1 MPALFGFTI
10 GRSRGRSRERRHRN
24 VKLQI
29 EELERR
35 ELLSTY
41 FVSPSGNDNNPGT
54 SATAPWQ
61 SINRVNQAT
70 FQAGDQILFQGG
82 ANFSGNLAFNSQ
94 DAGTA
99 ASPVTV
105 GSYGTGSA
113 TINAGTGTGRSS
125 RLRSPRI
132 HASVGQ
138 ARQSATG
145 RKASQ

>member
-10 GRSRGRSRERRHRN
+10 GRSRGRGRERRHRN

-70 FQAGDQILFQGG
+70 FQAGDQLAGRRDGG
-82 ANFSGNLAFNSQ
+82 FTRDRGLLRHRFGDDQRGHRHGNFDLEHPGNR
-94 DAGTA
+94 D
-99 ASPVTV
+99 
-105 GSYGTGSA
+105 
-113 TINAGTGTGRSS
+113 
-125 RLRSPRI
+125 
-132 HASVGQ
+132 
-138 ARQSATG
+138 
-145 RKASQ
+145 